1 MEAKDLNKVKMM
13 HTGLKVGGTVLTLS
27 LGYLLVRKMLKGKK
41 NPDGTSSSIAP
52 SLENTKVERS
62 NLTISVS
69 DATLFANT
77 LYGAMMDFGTD
88 EETIYSVFNRISS
101 KDDMLLVIKTF
112 GMKQYLIGGR
122 ASFLGQ
128 NMNLIGWLRAELSS
142 KEIGKIKAKFDSWG
156 IPI

>member
-1 MEAKDLNKVKMM
+1 MEIKDLDKAKMVR
-13 HTGLKVGGTVLTLS
+13 TGAKVGGTVLA
-27 LGYLLVRKMLKGKK
+27 LGLGFLLVRKLIKRKTNK
-41 NPDGTSSSIAP
+41 DGTSTSIAP
-52 SLENTKVERS
+52 SIRNTQIQRS

-69 DATLFANT
+69 DAALFANT

-88 EETIYSVFNRISS
+88 EEAIFSVISRISS

-122 ASFLGQ
+122 ASFMGQ
-128 NMNLIGWLRAELSS
+128 DMNLIGWLRAELNK
-142 KEIGKIKAKFDSWG
+142 KEIAKIKPKFDSWG